1 MNRVLIIDWDVH
13 HGNGT
18 QHIFESNPNVLY
30 ISVHRFDNGSFFP
43 KSKDA
48 DYDVVGSGAGKGFN
62 VNIPWNKVNICKFA
76 LRVRVS
82 IDIFGF
88 TERNGRH
95 GVCYSIPKYHNANC
109 LRVQPR
115 TSANI
120 SRI

>member
-1 MNRVLIIDWDVH
+1 MFHFVFCEFFRVNRVLIIDWDVH

-62 VNIPWNKVNICKFA
+62 VNIPWNKVNICK
-76 LRVRVS
+76 VV
-82 IDIFGF
+82 
-88 TERNGRH
+88 
-95 GVCYSIPKYHNANC
+95 
-109 LRVQPR
+109 
-115 TSANI
+115 
-120 SRI
+120 